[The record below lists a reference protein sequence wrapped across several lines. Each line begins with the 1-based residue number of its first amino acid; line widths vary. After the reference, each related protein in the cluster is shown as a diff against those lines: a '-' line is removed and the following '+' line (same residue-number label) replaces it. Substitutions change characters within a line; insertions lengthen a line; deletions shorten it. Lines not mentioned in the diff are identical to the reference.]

1 MTRRFTEM
9 GFAPWR
15 ARGPVFRAHLAALV
29 AFALLLP
36 VAALAS
42 APSISVGSYR
52 AKAADGAVFDIIVAQ
67 TQCRNPQNNGPLALR
82 LCISLPST
90 PTVEETCAG
99 GTTMQG
105 YFENFATPVQL
116 PNSGKLTQHTESYEG
131 TSVVGRSTF
140 SVTIK
145 PHGTAAG
152 YIEQSGTET
161 NAAGQNVTCTTSK
174 VPFTARRS

>member
-15 ARGPVFRAHLAALV
+15 ARGTIFMALSALV

-42 APSISVGSYR
+42 GPSIKVGSYR
-52 AKAADGAVFDIIVAQ
+52 AKAADGALFDIIVAQ
-67 TQCRNPQNNGPLALR
+67 TQCRNPQNNGPLAVR

-90 PTVEETCAG
+90 PTVDEACAG

-105 YFENFATPVQL
+105 YFQNFATPVQAAEL
-116 PNSGKLTQHTESYEG
+116 GQANPAHGELRRHE
-131 TSVVGRSTF
+131 RRRTF
-140 SVTIK
+140 DLLGDHQT
-145 PHGTAAG
+145 
-152 YIEQSGTET
+152 
-161 NAAGQNVTCTTSK
+161 
-174 VPFTARRS
+174 